1 MNYRDLIGKEKDDL
15 YALYKWLADRI
26 EDILAMPAVDEKRKY
41 WMIQMAYELVEEK
54 RKEIV
59 NKVSEEI
66 NGGEEK

>member
-1 MNYRDLIGKEKDDL
+1 MNYRDVLGKERDDL

-54 RKEIV
+54 RKEIT
-59 NKVSEEI
+59 NKVLDEI
-66 NGGEEK
+66 NGGDVK

>member
-1 MNYRDLIGKEKDDL
+1 MNYRDILGKEKEDL
-15 YALYKWLADRI
+15 YAIYKWLADRI

-54 RKEIV
+54 RKEIA

>member
-1 MNYRDLIGKEKDDL
+1 MNYRDILGKEKEDL
-15 YALYKWLADRI
+15 YAIYKWLADRI

-54 RKEIV
+54 RKEIG